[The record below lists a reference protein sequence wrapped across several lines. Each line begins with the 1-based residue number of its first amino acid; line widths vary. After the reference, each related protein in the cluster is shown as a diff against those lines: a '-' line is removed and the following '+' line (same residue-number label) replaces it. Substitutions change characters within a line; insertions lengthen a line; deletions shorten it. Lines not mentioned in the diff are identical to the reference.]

1 MIKTMSET
9 KTDAQ
14 AIITDI
20 CIQRARD
27 MLALQLP
34 KIKEKKYDFAPEFRQ
49 MTIQLYLLGVMWRCG
64 ENLGVSEDPREHAFA
79 ALQSMLIS
87 DGMKKKQAQQRVAFL
102 RNMSRVQES
111 TDLHDADAVVAGYKA
126 EADDDSLTGIFDEY
140 RDEAR
145 VSGAFWRLYDRG
157 KKIMFIG
164 GGIAAF
170 VTIWAVTIF
179 LPKTEGIDVLAA
191 GLAAAALVVVPTFL
205 IGLLIYRLKIKK
217 SKPSPS
223 APS

>member
-1 MIKTMSET
+1 MIKAMSDT
-9 KTDAQ
+9 KTDAP
-14 AIITDI
+14 ATTADI

-34 KIKEKKYDFAPEFRQ
+34 KIKVKRYDFAPEFRQ
-49 MTIQLYLLGVMWRCG
+49 MTIQLYMLGVMWRCG
-64 ENLGVSEDPREHAFA
+64 ENLGLSEDPREHAFA

-87 DGMKKKQAQQRVAFL
+87 DGMKEKQAQQRIAFL
-102 RNMSRVQES
+102 RNMSRVQDD
-111 TDLHDADAVVAGYKA
+111 TGTHDADAVLVGYDA
-126 EADDDSLTGIFDEY
+126 EADDDSLTGIFDGY
-140 RDEAR
+140 LDEVR

-217 SKPSPS
+217 SKPSSS
-223 APS
+223 ASS